1 MSVLSDSKVS
11 LTHVPVLARD
21 VPAALIGNRDGIYVD
36 ATFGRGGH
44 TRLLL
49 NALSPQA
56 RLFAFDR
63 DKEAVAF
70 AKNVVDPRFTMIA
83 SPFSRMK
90 EVLSSYGIEKV
101 DGILMDLGISSPQ
114 IDDPSRGFSFRAD
127 GPLDMRMDQGT
138 GPTASEWLMAS
149 DESRIQTVLR
159 EYGEERYAKAIA
171 KAILKA
177 QEAGPI
183 RTTGALARLV
193 EKAIPRSLRDAAQ
206 HPATRTFQAIRIA
219 VNDEFGE
226 LRCALNAAGSLLN
239 PNGRLVVIAFHSLE
253 DRIVKRFFASGL
265 HPQVDSRLVLPE
277 CDLPRPLWRTCK
289 RILPGREEIQENIR
303 SRSAVLRMGTRTD
316 EPWREGESYAL

>member
-90 EVLSSYGIEKV
+90 EVLSSCGIEKV

-193 EKAIPRSLRDAAQ
+193 EKTIPRSLRDGAQ

>member
-36 ATFGRGGH
+36 APFGRGGH
-44 TRLLL
+44 TRLLQT
-49 NALSPQA
+49 ALRPQA

-63 DKEAVAF
+63 DKEAVAV
-70 AKNVVDPRFTMIA
+70 AKNVGDPRFTMIA

-193 EKAIPRSLRDAAQ
+193 EKAIPRSLRDGAQ

-226 LRCALNAAGSLLN
+226 LRCAVIAAGSLLN

>member
-63 DKEAVAF
+63 DEEAVAF

-138 GPTASEWLMAS
+138 GPTAFEWLMAS

-193 EKAIPRSLRDAAQ
+193 EKTIPRSLRDGAQ

>member
-83 SPFSRMK
+83 SLFSRMK

-193 EKAIPRSLRDAAQ
+193 EKTIPRSLRDGAQ

>member
-44 TRLLL
+44 TRLLR

-183 RTTGALARLV
+183 RTTGALTRLV
-193 EKAIPRSLRDAAQ
+193 EKTIPRSLRDGAQ

-289 RILPGREEIQENIR
+289 RILPCREEIQENIR

>member
-63 DKEAVAF
+63 DKAAVAF
-70 AKNVVDPRFTMIA
+70 AKSVLDPRFTMIA
-83 SPFSRMK
+83 SPVSRLK

-193 EKAIPRSLRDAAQ
+193 EKTIPRSLRDGAQ

-303 SRSAVLRMGTRTD
+303 SRSAVLRVGTRTD

>member
-114 IDDPSRGFSFRAD
+114 IDDPRRGFSFRAD

-138 GPTASEWLMAS
+138 GPTASEWLMAA

-171 KAILKA
+171 KAIVKA
-177 QEAGPI
+177 QE
-183 RTTGALARLV
+183 T
-193 EKAIPRSLRDAAQ
+193 
-206 HPATRTFQAIRIA
+206 
-219 VNDEFGE
+219 
-226 LRCALNAAGSLLN
+226 
-239 PNGRLVVIAFHSLE
+239 
-253 DRIVKRFFASGL
+253 
-265 HPQVDSRLVLPE
+265 
-277 CDLPRPLWRTCK
+277 
-289 RILPGREEIQENIR
+289 
-303 SRSAVLRMGTRTD
+303 
-316 EPWREGESYAL
+316 

>member
-127 GPLDMRMDQGT
+127 GHLDMRMDQGT

-193 EKAIPRSLRDAAQ
+193 EKTIPRSLRDGAQ

>member
-21 VPAALIGNRDGIYVD
+21 VPVALIGNRDGIYVD

-90 EVLSSYGIEKV
+90 EGLSFYGIEKV

-127 GPLDMRMDQGT
+127 GPVDMRMDQGT

-193 EKAIPRSLRDAAQ
+193 EKTIPRSLRDGAQ

-239 PNGRLVVIAFHSLE
+239 PNSRLVVIAFHSLE

>member
-90 EVLSSYGIEKV
+90 EGLSSYGIEKV

-177 QEAGPI
+177 QETGPI

-193 EKAIPRSLRDAAQ
+193 EKTIPRSLRDGAQ

-239 PNGRLVVIAFHSLE
+239 PNSRLVVIAFHSLE

>member
-11 LTHVPVLARD
+11 LTHVPVRARD

-83 SPFSRMK
+83 SPCSRMK

-193 EKAIPRSLRDAAQ
+193 EKTIPRSLRDGAQ

-289 RILPGREEIQENIR
+289 RIWPGREEIQENIR

>member
-83 SPFSRMK
+83 SSFSRMK

-193 EKAIPRSLRDAAQ
+193 EKTIPRSLRDGAQ

-303 SRSAVLRMGTRTD
+303 SRSAVLRVGTRTD

>member
-44 TRLLL
+44 ARLLL

-193 EKAIPRSLRDAAQ
+193 EKTIPRSLRDGAQ

-289 RILPGREEIQENIR
+289 RILPGCEEIQENIR

>member
-21 VPAALIGNRDGIYVD
+21 VPVALIGNRDGIYVD

-90 EVLSSYGIEKV
+90 EVLSFYGIEKV

-114 IDDPSRGFSFRAD
+114 IDDPSRGFSFCAD

-193 EKAIPRSLRDAAQ
+193 EKTIPRSLRDGAQ
-206 HPATRTFQAIRIA
+206 HSATRTFQAIRIA

-303 SRSAVLRMGTRTD
+303 SRSAVLRVGTRTD

>member
-21 VPAALIGNRDGIYVD
+21 VPAALIGNRDGLYVD

-171 KAILKA
+171 KAIVKA
-177 QEAGPI
+177 QETGPI

-193 EKAIPRSLRDAAQ
+193 EKTIPRSLRDGAQ

-303 SRSAVLRMGTRTD
+303 SRSAVLRVGTRTD

>member
-1 MSVLSDSKVS
+1 MSVLSDSQGP

-21 VPAALIGNRDGIYVD
+21 VPAALIGNRDGLYVD

-49 NALSPQA
+49 NALSPKA
-56 RLFAFDR
+56 RLFALDR
-63 DKEAVAF
+63 DKEAVAY
-70 AKNVVDPRFTMIA
+70 AQNVVDPRFTMIA

-114 IDDPSRGFSFRAD
+114 IDDPRRGFSFRAD

-138 GPTASEWLMAS
+138 GPTASEWLMAA

-159 EYGEERYAKAIA
+159 EYGEERYAKTIA
-171 KAILKA
+171 KAIVKA
-177 QEAGPI
+177 QETGPI
-183 RTTGALARLV
+183 RTTASLARLV
-193 EKAIPRSLRDAAQ
+193 EKTIPRSLRDGAQ

-226 LRCALNAAGSLLN
+226 LRCALNAAGSLLV
-239 PNGRLVVIAFHSLE
+239 PGGRLVVIAFHSLE

-265 HPQVDSRLVLPE
+265 HPQVDPRLVLPE
-277 CDLPRPLWRTCK
+277 CDLPPPLWRACK
-289 RILPGREEIQENIR
+289 RIFPGREEIQENAR
-303 SRSAVLRMGTRTD
+303 SRSAVLRVATRT
-316 EPWREGESYAL
+316 EESWREGEGHAL

>member
-1 MSVLSDSKVS
+1 MSVLSASKVS

>member
-226 LRCALNAAGSLLN
+226 LRCALNTAGSLLN

>member
-83 SPFSRMK
+83 SPFSHMK

-171 KAILKA
+171 KAILRA

-193 EKAIPRSLRDAAQ
+193 EKTIPRSLRDGAQ

-303 SRSAVLRMGTRTD
+303 SRSAVLRVGTRTD